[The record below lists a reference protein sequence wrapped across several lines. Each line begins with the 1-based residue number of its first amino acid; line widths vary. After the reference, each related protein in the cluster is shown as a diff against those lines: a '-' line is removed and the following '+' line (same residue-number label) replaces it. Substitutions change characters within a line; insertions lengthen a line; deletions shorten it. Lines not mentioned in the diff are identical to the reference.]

1 LARDIAGYE
10 TQDQEHTMTITRIG
24 TGKRMS
30 QAVVHNGVAYLAG
43 IVAENTRGQSVL
55 DQTKEVLAEID
66 RILAEAGTDK
76 TKLLKANIWLT
87 DMSSFAQMN
96 EAWDGWVAEGHTPA
110 RATVESKL
118 AAPGYDVEI
127 MVEAAV

>member
-1 LARDIAGYE
+1 
-10 TQDQEHTMTITRIG
+10 MTITRIG
-24 TGKRMS
+24 IGKRMS
-30 QAVVHNGVAYLAG
+30 QAVIHNGVAYLAG

-96 EAWDGWVAEGHTPA
+96 VAWDGWVAEGHTPA
-110 RATVESKL
+110 RATVESRL